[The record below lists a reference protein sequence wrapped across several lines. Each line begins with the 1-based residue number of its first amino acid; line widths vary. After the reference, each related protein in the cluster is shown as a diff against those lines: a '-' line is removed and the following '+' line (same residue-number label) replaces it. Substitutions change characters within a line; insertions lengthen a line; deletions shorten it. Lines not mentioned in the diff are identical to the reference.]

1 MLQILNSIDKLIF
14 SKKLNL
20 FLLALALRLILL
32 TWGYYQD
39 EYSEVP
45 YTDVDYK
52 VITDGAKYLFEGKS
66 PYLRS
71 TYRYTPLLAYLVTPN
86 HFINPNFGKWIFSL
100 SDLICGY
107 LLIKLGTIREP
118 NTQRVNRIVGL
129 TWLLN
134 PFVATIS
141 TRGNCESVLILLI
154 LSSFYYFLNN
164 KFIKGSIIFGLS
176 VQFKLYPVIY
186 SVALLGLF
194 NENYPRE
201 YMRIKR
207 KSKRSVNSNGDSVG
221 SSKSMLNN
229 LNPVRLISNLL
240 KLVLPSSCHSLINT
254 TRIELFLYS
263 AATFFLLNA
272 IFYLQ
277 FGSEFLEH
285 TYFYHVTR
293 KDHRHNF
300 SIWFL
305 PLYLT
310 YNKSSLIQA
319 LIGFVPQIAS
329 IVAVALVLREDLI
342 ISSFMQTFLFV
353 GFNKVSTSQYFIWYL
368 ALLPLVILQLK
379 SNVSKKPL
387 LIGLVNWIISQLTWL
402 GFAYLLE
409 FKSKPTFIFI
419 WIASIWFFL
428 SHIYISVELLK
439 TYAYLPLY
447 LEGKLTKIKY

>member
-1 MLQILNSIDKLIF
+1 MIINNYYFKS
-14 SKKLNL
+14 LNL
-20 FLLALALRLILL
+20 FLLALTLRLILL

-52 VITDGAKYLFEGKS
+52 VITDGAKFLFEGKS

-118 NTQRVNRIVGL
+118 NIQRVNRIVGL

-164 KFIKGSIIFGLS
+164 KFIKGSILFGLS

-186 SVALLGLF
+186 SVALL
-194 NENYPRE
+194 
-201 YMRIKR
+201 
-207 KSKRSVNSNGDSVG
+207 
-221 SSKSMLNN
+221 
-229 LNPVRLISNLL
+229 
-240 KLVLPSSCHSLINT
+240 VLPSGCHSLINT

-310 YNKSSLIQA
+310 YNKSSIVQA
-319 LIGFVPQIAS
+319 LISFVPQLAS
-329 IVAVALVLREDLI
+329 IIAVALVLREDLI
-342 ISSFMQTFLFV
+342 ISSFLQTFLFV
-353 GFNKVSTSQYFIWYL
+353 AFNKVSTSQYFIWYL

-379 SNVSKKPL
+379 SNISKRPL

-428 SHIYISVELLK
+428 SHIYICVELLK
-439 TYAYLPLY
+439 SYTYLPLY